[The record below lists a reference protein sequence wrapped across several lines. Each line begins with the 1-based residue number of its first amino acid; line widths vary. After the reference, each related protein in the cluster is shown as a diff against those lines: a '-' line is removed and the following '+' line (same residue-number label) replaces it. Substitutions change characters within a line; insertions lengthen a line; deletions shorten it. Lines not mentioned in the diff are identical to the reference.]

1 VSAPT
6 AAPEPDFGH
15 LMHMSDERGTF
26 EHALF
31 SEPRPEHGYCSD
43 DMARV
48 LVVATRE
55 RDHAAVMR
63 NLAMLSLKFLQDALD
78 SQGRCR
84 NRMDRSGT
92 WEDRPA
98 LDDCWGR
105 SIWGL
110 GTAASHSDDH
120 LIRHLATKGLE
131 RAMRQRSPWP
141 RAMAFAVLGA
151 TEAIGVDPDDMLAR
165 SLLSDAADAMSDTAR
180 RRQWPWPEARLTY
193 ANATLPEAMIAAG
206 SALERPLLQQ
216 RGLDLLEWLL
226 DRETR
231 QGHLSVTPVGGSGPD
246 DHGARFD
253 QQPIEV
259 AALADACARAHKIDH
274 NPRWLDGINAA
285 ANWFLG
291 HNDAG
296 VVMWD
301 PTTGG
306 AFDGLEE
313 HGANLNQGTE
323 STLALLTTLQ
333 HAQSRV
339 SVLQ

>member
-1 VSAPT
+1 MSSSPAV
-6 AAPEPDFGH
+6 PEPNFDH
-15 LMHMSDERGTF
+15 LIHLSDERGTF

-31 SEPRPEHGYCSD
+31 SEPRPEHGYCTD

-48 LVVATRE
+48 LVAATRE
-55 RDHAAVMR
+55 RGHTTVMR
-63 NLAMLSLKFLQDALD
+63 NLAMLSLRFLQDALD

-84 NRMDRSGT
+84 NRMDRSGE
-92 WEDRPA
+92 WEDRTA

-110 GTAASHSDDH
+110 GTAVSHSDDH
-120 LIRHLATKGLE
+120 LIRHLARKGLE

-141 RAMAFAVLGA
+141 KAMAFAVLGA
-151 TEAIGVDPDDMLAR
+151 AEVINVDPDDVLAR
-165 SLLSDAADAMSDTAR
+165 SLLSDAADAMSGTAR
-180 RRQWPWPEARLTY
+180 RGQARWPEPRLTY
-193 ANATLPEAMIAAG
+193 ANATLPESMIAAG
-206 SALERPLLQQ
+206 SALERPVLQR
-216 RGLDLLEWLL
+216 RGLALLEWLL

-231 QGHLSVTPVGGSGPD
+231 QGHLSVTPVGGIDPDKHGP
-246 DHGARFD
+246 RFD

-259 AALADACARAHKIDH
+259 AALADACARAQTVDCS
-274 NPRWLDGINAA
+274 PRWLEGINAA
-285 ANWFLG
+285 AAWFLG
-291 HNDAG
+291 DNDAG

-306 AFDGLEE
+306 AFDGLEK

-333 HAQSRV
+333 HARSSV
-339 SVLQ
+339 SVLP